1 MGASQGKLKVGSRLA
16 QETCA
21 MLVPGYVLRCRM
33 CRTVCQKRQNSRAHA
48 PCVWRF
54 WANIAACLTSRIRPK
69 TKGGKETVFKK
80 KQQGEAEAQ
89 QAARSPGKGFKPFL
103 KRNWKRIAAGAVV
116 LVVAGAFL
124 MPRQASPCIH
134 QCFLFA
140 GYPPAAQHH
149 KRVQRFGDHHGG
161 QHL

>member
-1 MGASQGKLKVGSRLA
+1 M
-16 QETCA
+16 
-21 MLVPGYVLRCRM
+21 
-33 CRTVCQKRQNSRAHA
+33 
-48 PCVWRF
+48 
-54 WANIAACLTSRIRPK
+54 
-69 TKGGKETVFKK
+69 FKK

-124 MPRQASPCIH
+124 MPRQASPASTSVSYL
-134 QCFLFA
+134 QDT
-140 GYPPAAQHH
+140 PPAAQHH
-149 KRVQRFGDHHGG
+149 QRVQRFGDHHGG